1 MPLTLTGASDDLIEV
16 DGDFDAEFTAPAG
29 GPALMA
35 FSDGTVLRIEYTHG
49 VWRIR
54 PVTTGRG
61 AVIVEQA
68 PEDDEDN
75 YSDKAKLAGPIEW
88 VVLGLHMSPL
98 PRGSRSGT

>member
-16 DGDFDAEFTAPAG
+16 DGDFDAEFTAPAR

-35 FSDGTVLRIEYTHG
+35 FSDGTVLRVEFTHG

-54 PVTTGRG
+54 PVKTGRG
-61 AVIVEQA
+61 AVIIEQA

-88 VVLGLHMSPL
+88 VVLGSEIEPTR
-98 PRGSRSGT
+98 PVTRQG